1 MRLSAQIIS
10 IVFHPL
16 IVLTYMLIMLLLVN
30 PYLFGV
36 NNLSDKESLKFVI
49 TVFFTS
55 FLIPAF
61 AIFMMWRLKL
71 IGSLEM
77 RDKQD
82 RIGPFIVTGVFY
94 LWVLRSV
101 MADSNIP
108 TAFLIAVLGTTIG
121 LFASFVINIFFKIS
135 IHAVSMGGL
144 VGMVLIVMWLYSYG
158 SFALNVPFVG
168 TSEIS
173 INLLLILSIVIAG
186 LVGSSRLFLKA
197 HTPLELYAG
206 FAIGLL
212 CQFISLKI
220 LV

>member
-1 MRLSAQIIS
+1 MRLVAQVIS
-10 IVFHPL
+10 VVFHPL
-16 IVLTYMLIMLLLVN
+16 IILTYMLIMLLVVN

-36 NNLSDKESLKFVI
+36 NNLSDKESLKFII

-71 IGSLEM
+71 ISSLAM
-77 RDKQD
+77 KDKQD
-82 RIGPFIVTGVFY
+82 RIAPFIVTGVFY

-108 TAFLIAVLGTTIG
+108 TAFLIAVMGTTIG
-121 LFASFVINIFFKIS
+121 LFMSFIINIFFKVS
-135 IHAVSMGGL
+135 LHAVSMGGL

-158 SFALNVPFVG
+158 SFSINVPIVG
-168 TSEIS
+168 SSEIS
-173 INLLLILSIVIAG
+173 INLILILSILIAG

-197 HTPLELYAG
+197 HKPIELYVG
-206 FAIGLL
+206 FVVGLV
-212 CQFISLKI
+212 CQYIALKV

>member
-1 MRLSAQIIS
+1 MRYAAQIIS
-10 IVFHPL
+10 VIFHPL
-16 IVLTYMLIMLLLVN
+16 LVLTYMLVLLLLVN

-71 IGSLEM
+71 ISSIQM

-82 RIGPFIVTGVFY
+82 RTGPFIATGIFY

-121 LFASFVINIFFKIS
+121 LFACFIKI
-135 IHAVSMGGL
+135 G
-144 VGMVLIVMWLYSYG
+144 
-158 SFALNVPFVG
+158 
-168 TSEIS
+168 
-173 INLLLILSIVIAG
+173 
-186 LVGSSRLFLKA
+186 RA
-197 HTPLELYAG
+197 H
-206 FAIGLL
+206 
-212 CQFISLKI
+212 
-220 LV
+220 V

>member
-36 NNLSDKESLKFVI
+36 NNLSDKESLKFII

-71 IGSLEM
+71 ISSLEM

-108 TAFLIAVLGTTIG
+108 TAFLIAALGTTIG
-121 LFASFVINIFFKIS
+121 LFASFIINIFFKIS

-158 SFALNVPFVG
+158 SFTLNLPFIG

-206 FAIGLL
+206 FAMGLL

-220 LV
+220 LI

>member
-1 MRLSAQIIS
+1 MRLAAQVIS

-71 IGSLEM
+71 ISSLEM

-108 TAFLIAVLGTTIG
+108 TAFLIAVLGTTMG
-121 LFASFVINIFFKIS
+121 LFVSFIINIFFKIS

-158 SFALNVPFVG
+158 SFTLNIAYIG

-173 INLLLILSIVIAG
+173 INLILILSIIIAG

-197 HTPLELYAG
+197 HTPIELYSG
-206 FAIGLL
+206 FVIGLL

>member
-1 MRLSAQIIS
+1 MRYAAQIIS
-10 IVFHPL
+10 VIFHPL
-16 IVLTYMLIMLLLVN
+16 LVLTYMLILLLLVN

-55 FLIPAF
+55 FLIPSF

-71 IGSLEM
+71 ISSIQM

-82 RIGPFIVTGVFY
+82 RTGPFIATGIFY

-121 LFASFVINIFFKIS
+121 LFACFIINIFFKVS
-135 IHAVSMGGL
+135 LHAVGMGGL
-144 VGMVLIVMWLYSYG
+144 VGMVLIMMWLYSYG
-158 SFALNVPFVG
+158 SFTLNLPFVG

-173 INLLLILSIVIAG
+173 INFVLMLSLIVAG
-186 LVGSSRLFLKA
+186 LVGTSRLLLNA
-197 HTPLELYAG
+197 HTPRELYTG
-206 FAIGLL
+206 FAIGIL

-220 LV
+220 LL